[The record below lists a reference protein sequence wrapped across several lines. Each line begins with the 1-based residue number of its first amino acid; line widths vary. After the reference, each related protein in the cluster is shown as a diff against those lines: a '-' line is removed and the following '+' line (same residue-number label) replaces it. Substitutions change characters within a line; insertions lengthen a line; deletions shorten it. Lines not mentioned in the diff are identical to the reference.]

1 MFIFN
6 KSSNYFGHQG
16 SHNWA
21 SSAVLARASN
31 LSMESNFL
39 VFTRQIFADGTS
51 WYEPYNRFPPAGY
64 ALIKL
69 ATFPVADISAQIYIA
84 RVLMLSFFAAT
95 ILLAYWSL
103 RRLVEGDLV
112 ALTATLMTFSS
123 LYFLFYNDMIST
135 EISMGIFAVM
145 LTFHAMILYVQEAR
159 FRQLIIKVVLALSIG
174 WHVLGFIVPFVILGL
189 AKEVICVWRDPS
201 SRENN
206 HTGVMALVRSSVSV
220 CLTSKHLLV
229 GAITLASVGITL
241 AYNLGQEWVA
251 LSAFQDVHF
260 SNLPSVEAMLRRTG
274 VDSSLFYGTNL
285 ESPEVAWPNFLYEQI
300 LRIGYISVPLVIQGL
315 IFENVHI
322 FVYVSIVISV
332 CLGRIRFA
340 NHRRLWLIL
349 ILAGFCW
356 SLPLR
361 YSTAIHEYE
370 AMFYIGIPLSF
381 FTLLSIWCQK
391 LFRRNLF
398 WFVVLASLIVMV
410 MSGMKINRVMRE
422 DIESADFHKAMISD
436 LNTIRTITRGE
447 NVLVPVA
454 DSRAF
459 QTDENPAYTE
469 LTGVQHGLDFYL
481 SGSGIVFI
489 DELKRL
495 GDRIRYPKFTI
506 SRERVDGPSLL
517 TPDNQLMFL
526 YDLTDKS

>member
-1 MFIFN
+1 
-6 KSSNYFGHQG
+6 
-16 SHNWA
+16 
-21 SSAVLARASN
+21 
-31 LSMESNFL
+31 
-39 VFTRQIFADGTS
+39 
-51 WYEPYNRFPPAGY
+51 
-64 ALIKL
+64 
-69 ATFPVADISAQIYIA
+69 
-84 RVLMLSFFAAT
+84 MLSFFAAT

-103 RRLVEGDLV
+103 RRLVEDDLV

-123 LYFLFYNDMIST
+123 LYFLVYNDMIST
-135 EISMGIFAVM
+135 EIPMDIFAVM

-174 WHVLGFIVPFVILGL
+174 WHVLGFIVPFIVLGL
-189 AKEVICVWRDPS
+189 AKEIICIWRDPS

-206 HTGVMALVRSSVSV
+206 HMALVRSSVSV

-229 GAITLASVGITL
+229 GAITLAYVGITL

-260 SNLPSVEAMLRRTG
+260 SNLPSVEAMFRRTG
-274 VDSSLFYGTNL
+274 IDSSLFYGTNL

-300 LRIGYISVPLVIQGL
+300 LRIGYISVPLVVQGI

-322 FVYVSIVISV
+322 FVYVSIVLSV

-381 FTLLSIWCQK
+381 FALLSIWCQK

-410 MSGMKINRVMRE
+410 MSGMKINRVTRE

-447 NVLVPVA
+447 NVLIPVA

-459 QTDENPAYTE
+459 QTDENSAYTE

-506 SRERVDGPSLL
+506 SRERVDGPGLL